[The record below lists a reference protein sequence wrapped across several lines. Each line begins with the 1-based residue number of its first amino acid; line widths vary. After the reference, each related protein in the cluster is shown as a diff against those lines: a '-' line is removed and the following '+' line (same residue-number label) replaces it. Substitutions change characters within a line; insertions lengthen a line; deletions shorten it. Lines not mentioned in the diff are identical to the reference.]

1 MDYKKIITQAI
12 SEILKTYKCTTDFN
26 LSHPDNLSH
35 GDYASNVALILY
47 PLINKQTDY
56 KSPRDL
62 AEAIKKQLVN
72 NGSLMEIIDKVEV
85 AGAGFINFFINPK
98 ALIKELEH
106 ITTKE
111 DQYGSTKLNKQQTWL
126 LEHTSP
132 NPNKAMHLGHLR
144 NNVTGMALG
153 NIWEFLG
160 IKVILDCVDN
170 NRGIAIAK
178 LMWGYLKFAH
188 KNNKTDFDL
197 NYWFGHQD
205 EWLTPKDA
213 GKRPDR
219 FMDELYVKASDDFK
233 NPEIEKKVRQIVI
246 DWEAEDD
253 KTWALWRKVLDY
265 VYEGQ
270 QKTLKRLGSHWDHVW
285 HEHEH
290 YKSGKQFVEEGL
302 KKGIFKIG
310 QNGAI
315 VTNLADYH
323 IPDTVVI
330 KADGTA
336 LYITQNLALTR
347 LKFDTYH
354 PDKAF
359 WVVGPEQSLA
369 LQQMYAVCEQLEI
382 TKKAN
387 CTHLTY
393 GYMSIKNQGKMS
405 SRMGNVIYIDD
416 LLDMA
421 KNGVKQIMAE
431 SDFNPDELDKISE
444 QIGMGAV
451 KYSILKNGRLVDM
464 AFDLESSISMQ
475 GNSGPY
481 IQYTYARCKSVI
493 EKGKKIE
500 RSFKFPISNFQLNTE
515 ETVLLRFLY
524 RFPEVVAQA
533 GLDYVPHLICTYLYE
548 LAQHFNTFYNKH
560 SILGIKSKKQEVEN
574 KENESSETSLRLAL
588 TQATAQVLKNG
599 LNLLG
604 IQTPERM

>member
-1 MDYKKIITQAI
+1 
-12 SEILKTYKCTTDFN
+12 
-26 LSHPDNLSH
+26 
-35 GDYASNVALILY
+35 
-47 PLINKQTDY
+47 
-56 KSPRDL
+56 
-62 AEAIKKQLVN
+62 
-72 NGSLMEIIDKVEV
+72 
-85 AGAGFINFFINPK
+85 
-98 ALIKELEH
+98 
-106 ITTKE
+106 
-111 DQYGSTKLNKQQTWL
+111 
-126 LEHTSP
+126 
-132 NPNKAMHLGHLR
+132 
-144 NNVTGMALG
+144 
-153 NIWEFLG
+153 
-160 IKVILDCVDN
+160 
-170 NRGIAIAK
+170 
-178 LMWGYLKFAH
+178 
-188 KNNKTDFDL
+188 
-197 NYWFGHQD
+197 
-205 EWLTPKDA
+205 
-213 GKRPDR
+213 
-219 FMDELYVKASDDFK
+219 
-233 NPEIEKKVRQIVI
+233 
-246 DWEAEDD
+246 
-253 KTWALWRKVLDY
+253 
-265 VYEGQ
+265 
-270 QKTLKRLGSHWDHVW
+270 
-285 HEHEH
+285 
-290 YKSGKQFVEEGL
+290 
-302 KKGIFKIG
+302 
-310 QNGAI
+310 
-315 VTNLADYH
+315 
-323 IPDTVVI
+323 
-330 KADGTA
+330 
-336 LYITQNLALTR
+336 
-347 LKFDTYH
+347 
-354 PDKAF
+354 
-359 WVVGPEQSLA
+359 
-369 LQQMYAVCEQLEI
+369 
-382 TKKAN
+382 
-387 CTHLTY
+387 
-393 GYMSIKNQGKMS
+393 MSIKNQGKMS

>member
-1 MDYKKIITQAI
+1 MSKPVM
-12 SEILKTYKCTTDFN
+12 ILK
-26 LSHPDNLSH
+26 
-35 GDYASNVALILY
+35 IL
-47 PLINKQTDY
+47 
-56 KSPRDL
+56 
-62 AEAIKKQLVN
+62 
-72 NGSLMEIIDKVEV
+72 
-85 AGAGFINFFINPK
+85 
-98 ALIKELEH
+98 
-106 ITTKE
+106 
-111 DQYGSTKLNKQQTWL
+111 KLK
-126 LEHTSP
+126 
-132 NPNKAMHLGHLR
+132 
-144 NNVTGMALG
+144 
-153 NIWEFLG
+153 
-160 IKVILDCVDN
+160 
-170 NRGIAIAK
+170 
-178 LMWGYLKFAH
+178 
-188 KNNKTDFDL
+188 
-197 NYWFGHQD
+197 
-205 EWLTPKDA
+205 
-213 GKRPDR
+213 
-219 FMDELYVKASDDFK
+219 
-233 NPEIEKKVRQIVI
+233 KKVRQIVI
-246 DWEAEDD
+246 NWEAEDD

-290 YKSGKQFVEEGL
+290 YKSGKQFVDEGL

-336 LYITQNLALTR
+336 LYITQDLALTR